1 MLVLRRSRRIC
12 AFVLAVMMLF
22 AFMLQAAALDEKYR
36 FEELK
41 MAVSVPRDYYVVTR
55 DSESD
60 DPVFKTLNLSDSA
73 FRVLAYPTSLAIV
86 LFAALLFQFLNPAK
100 HIILRDQFLRSECP
114 AVFFHPIHIF

>member
-1 MLVLRRSRRIC
+1 
-12 AFVLAVMMLF
+12 MMLF

-60 DPVFKTLNLSDSA
+60 DPVFKTLNLGYDETMIA
-73 FRVLAYPTSLAIV
+73 FRNSDIWLRAYDPDQTFWMSVIV
-86 LFAALLFQFLNPAK
+86 TATDESK
-100 HIILRDQFLRSECP
+100 TI
-114 AVFFHPIHIF
+114 